1 MNLYN
6 RHGKQPLRAMLYLL
20 SQMKERTPLTA
31 LAKAMT
37 GVGPTKDFVG
47 ALRVRMA
54 ETGYPALIA
63 EVKKAS
69 PSRGVIQPNFD
80 PVILSAIVESLL
92 CTIVDII
99 VHVQQLS
106 KFGII
111 KCVWRKHAV

>member
-1 MNLYN
+1 
-6 RHGKQPLRAMLYLL
+6 
-20 SQMKERTPLTA
+20 MKERTPLTA

-47 ALRVRMA
+47 ALRARMV

-80 PVILSAIVESLL
+80 PVILSAIVDSLF
-92 CTIVDII
+92 CTVVDII
-99 VHVQQLS
+99 VRVQQMF
-106 KFGII
+106 KFGIM
-111 KCVWRKHAV
+111 KCVRRKHVV

>member
-1 MNLYN
+1 
-6 RHGKQPLRAMLYLL
+6 MLCLL

-37 GVGPTKDFVG
+37 GVGPTMDFVG
-47 ALRVRMA
+47 ALRARMA

-80 PVILSAIVESLL
+80 PVILSAIVEALIY
-92 CTIVDII
+92 TTVDII
-99 VHVQQLS
+99 VYAEQLF

-111 KCVWRKHAV
+111 KRVENACCVVCF

>member
-1 MNLYN
+1 M
-6 RHGKQPLRAMLYLL
+6 
-20 SQMKERTPLTA
+20 QMKERTPLTT

-47 ALRVRMA
+47 CLRSRAA

-80 PVILSAIVESLL
+80 PVILSANVKAI
-92 CTIVDII
+92 
-99 VHVQQLS
+99 
-106 KFGII
+106 FGKIGF
-111 KCVWRKHAV
+111 